1 MGGREGRKEEG
12 RGEGVKVV
20 LELSALPHIK
30 LEFPSNSQI

>member
-20 LELSALPHIK
+20 LEFSVLFYIK
-30 LEFPSNSQI
+30 FEFLFNF